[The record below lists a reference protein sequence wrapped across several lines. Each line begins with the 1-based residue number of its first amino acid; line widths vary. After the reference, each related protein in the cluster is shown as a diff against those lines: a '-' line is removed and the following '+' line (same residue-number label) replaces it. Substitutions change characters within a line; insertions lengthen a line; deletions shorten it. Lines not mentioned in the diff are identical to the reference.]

1 MIYNCENYFVE
12 VFELQSGI
20 YDHRKRTDYG
30 LIDTKLDTE
39 QTQFMKDVV
48 KFILGKETGLNT
60 DMLFWTRIDTSHE
73 GDNFSRD
80 ATYEE
85 DYFYFY
91 MHLEVL
97 DWYPYNHNYLDDEEI
112 HRNSTSTLDNTNSL
126 DNISESLM
134 ATYSSGSLRAA
145 ESSGS
150 LMIPKNSSGSLTIP
164 KNSS

>member
-1 MIYNCENYFVE
+1 MLTKWFTIVKTILLKFSNFNLEFMI
-12 VFELQSGI
+12 
-20 YDHRKRTDYG
+20 TDYG

-85 DYFYFY
+85 DYLDQ
-91 MHLEVL
+91 MHFSV
-97 DWYPYNHNYLDDEEI
+97 
-112 HRNSTSTLDNTNSL
+112 
-126 DNISESLM
+126 
-134 ATYSSGSLRAA
+134 
-145 ESSGS
+145 
-150 LMIPKNSSGSLTIP
+150 K
-164 KNSS
+164 